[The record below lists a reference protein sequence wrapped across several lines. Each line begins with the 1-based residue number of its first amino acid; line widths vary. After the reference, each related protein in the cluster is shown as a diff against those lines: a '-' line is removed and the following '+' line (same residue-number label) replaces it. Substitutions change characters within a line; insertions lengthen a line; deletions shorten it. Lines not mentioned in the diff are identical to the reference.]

1 MAGINDVRTY
11 DGDMQGIVST
21 STRIG
26 ANNAASK
33 IIDILD
39 ACLVN
44 GFNVNAVS
52 SIVVSNGV
60 ALVTTPSDHG
70 FRDYT
75 VIRISGATPAELN
88 GDWKITTAG
97 GNSFSFP
104 TAAANGS
111 ATGTMSAKT
120 APLGWSKPFSAA
132 GLGVYRPGSG
142 LMHYFRVSDPV
153 ASFVNVRGYK
163 TMSDINN
170 GTGAFPTVA
179 QQTSGVDWFKYY
191 MTSITGGLWRIYGD
205 ERFFYL
211 IYDCSE
217 NAGVTGS
224 AGPSLYA
231 MGEVPT
237 FSPADT
243 ENSVVIGA
251 NSGASSIYV
260 RANYEGIIGCGRN
273 SATSWFGNYF
283 AGSPTAQ
290 NGMPVRFRAVG
301 HALSES
307 WGYNGASSAW
317 IPPYPNP
324 TDASML
330 THTPVL
336 LQEETGLSVRGIMP
350 GVHQPLQSG
359 VTSQKGNTHVI
370 NGRVVQFVGMNETS
384 DNAAAGLIGFDTT
397 GPWR

>member
-1 MAGINDVRTY
+1 MAGINDVQTY

-26 ANNAASK
+26 GNNAASK

-44 GFNVNAVS
+44 GFNINAIS

-111 ATGTMSAKT
+111 ATGSMSAKT

-142 LMHYFRVSDPV
+142 LMHYFRVSDP
-153 ASFVNVRGYK
+153 AANFANVRGYK

-170 GTGAFPTVA
+170 GTGAFPSSA
-179 QQTSGVDWFKYY
+179 QQTLGVEWIKY
-191 MTSITGGLWRIYGD
+191 SPASLTGGLWRLYGD
-205 ERFFYL
+205 SRFFYL
-211 IYDCSE
+211 IYDCTE
-217 NAGVTGS
+217 NAGATGS
-224 AGPSLYA
+224 MGPSLYA

-237 FSPADT
+237 FGPADT
-243 ENSVVIGA
+243 ENSVVIGGS
-251 NSGASSIYV
+251 SGGSSSV
-260 RANYEGIIGCGRN
+260 ARAAYEGIISVGRSN
-273 SATSWFGNYF
+273 SASWLGNYF
-283 AGSPTAQ
+283 AGSPTA
-290 NGMPVRFRAVG
+290 GTGTPVRFRAVG
-301 HALSES
+301 HSLSES
-307 WGYNGASSAW
+307 WGYNGNTAFV
-317 IPPYPNP
+317 PPYPNP
-324 TDASML
+324 TDAALL
-330 THTPVL
+330 THSPIL
-336 LQEETGLSVRGIMP
+336 LQEETGLSVRGTLP
-350 GVHQPLQSG
+350 GIHQPLQGG

-370 NGRVVQFVGMNETS
+370 NGRVVQFVGMNELADSAT
-384 DNAAAGLIGFDTT
+384 AGLIGFDTT